1 MQDNVSGYVHAYD
14 GHESARLRYQAATLE
29 ALLHSDISYP
39 DGSKVLEAG
48 CGVGAQS
55 IPLARN
61 SPGARITSV
70 DISAASLAE
79 ASART
84 EAAGVGNVAFVQA
97 DILDLPFAAESFDNI
112 FVCFT
117 LEHLPRP
124 FEALCALKPLL
135 RAGGTITVIEG
146 DHGSARFHPESD
158 AATSAIGALVELQ
171 RAAGGDPDIGRRL
184 YPLMNAAGYS
194 RVRVSPRLVYVDGGR
209 PDLAEGFTRR
219 TFAAMVEGVRDA
231 AVEAG
236 LIELDQFEEGLRAL
250 DRAAQADGVFC
261 YTFFKAVAERDPVS

>member
-1 MQDNVSGYVHAYD
+1 MEDNVSGYVHGYD
-14 GHESARLRYQAATLE
+14 PQESARLHDQAATLE
-29 ALLHSDISYP
+29 PLLHSDISYP

-48 CGVGAQS
+48 CGVGAQT

-79 ASART
+79 ARARA
-84 EAAGVGNVAFVQA
+84 EAAGVANVAFLQA
-97 DILDLPFAAESFDNI
+97 DILDLPFAAESFDHI
-112 FVCFT
+112 FLCFT

-124 FEALCALKPLL
+124 LDALCALKPLL

-146 DHGSARFHPESD
+146 DHGSACLHPESE
-158 AATSAIGALVELQ
+158 AARAAIGALVELQ
-171 RAAGGDPDIGRRL
+171 RAAGGDPHIGRRL
-184 YPLMNAAGYS
+184 YPLISGAGYS
-194 RVRVSPRLVYVDGGR
+194 RVRVSPRLLYVDGSR

-250 DRAAQADGVFC
+250 DRAAQPDGVFC
-261 YTFFKAVAERDPVS
+261 YTFFKAVAERDPAT